1 MWLRRAFFY
10 LQFWAIAVLPL
21 WVLIGRGVQLEGS
34 GWGLL
39 GLLLATP
46 LLSLGLLV
54 TLGLTVARRSVRRA
68 KLVSR
73 LDVAVLLVWYASLV
87 LLGLIAKPFTV
98 ILAIVVGLIVFWTMV
113 WQLFNELRNRVSL
126 SLGKFDAIKVK
137 STV

>member
-1 MWLRRAFFY
+1 MWLRRAFSY

-73 LDVAVLLVWYASLV
+73 LDVAVLSVWYVSLV